1 MKVFRRLLSI
11 GLALSLLSML
21 FVSTTVLQSSALTE
35 TEVFAFS
42 EEANVAQ
49 NGIKEITYT
58 AEGGMTITSDDDN
71 PQVIMNGGNQYLAQD
86 QKSWITADFDLAS
99 ADQEVLAAVLADKQL
114 YQLAVDV
121 NLESCMSIGA
131 ASINHE
137 GEVYGYPAYLQES
150 TEVMGM
156 GTNVIITI
164 SGTRDIDG
172 HAVPIE
178 TSGQAWVSP
187 VEHPEK
193 TVLITIPEEMT
204 AVTGLNIKFD
214 NTSWRIH
221 SLVQLQC
228 AFSAVKAVQLDTA
241 MTTPAPAQN
250 DCFVD
255 FTSRTDYVLDGCSRS
270 MISGGTDMAVTEDAF
285 APLSGVQ
292 FSGVADFGDNNV
304 YWCWEDT
311 CASAYI
317 EPGLLEGYDGL
328 TFYVKMGENNY
339 TDQLWGLCLFGYLP
353 DRNEDGTYNY
363 DENGN
368 IKYEY
373 TSFECR
379 QNARPSITKDGN
391 AYKIEIPFDEY
402 RPDITKLPSDFG
414 YYFDDKTAADCLE
427 YIDSIKVGCGMMA
440 IGRDQVIDFAISDIY
455 GYTTDESG
463 ETVSGLPEIGG
474 EICEHTF
481 GEWEI
486 TNEESQYNA
495 SRVCSACGYTEY
507 ADWIEEAPVPT
518 YTQGDVTGDGY
529 INNKDLA
536 RLKAYLADDTVE
548 MVVEAADVAGSNGI
562 LDGYINNKDY
572 ARIKRYCADPEGVKF
587 DQAAPSTPETGE

>member
-1 MKVFRRLLSI
+1 MNMFRKFLSI
-11 GLALSLLSML
+11 GLALSLLLTL
-21 FVSTTVLQSSALTE
+21 FVSTTLLQSSALTE
-35 TEVFAFS
+35 TKVFSFS
-42 EEANVAQ
+42 EESNVRQ
-49 NGIKEITYT
+49 NGIKDIIYT
-58 AEGGMTITSDDDN
+58 EEGGMTITSDDDN
-71 PQVIMNGGNQYLAQD
+71 PQQIMNGGNQYLAQD

-121 NLESCMSIGA
+121 NLESCMCIAA
-131 ASINHE
+131 ASIGHANE
-137 GEVYGYPAYLQES
+137 IYGYPEYSKES
-150 TEVMGM
+150 TKVMGM

-164 SGTRDIDG
+164 SGVRDING

-193 TVLITIPEEMT
+193 TVLITVPEEMT
-204 AVTGLNIKFD
+204 AVTDLNIKFD
-214 NTSWRIH
+214 NTSWRIQ
-221 SLVQLQC
+221 SLVQLEC
-228 AFSAVKAVQLDTA
+228 TFSAMRAVRLDTA
-241 MTTPAPAQN
+241 AATPAPAQN
-250 DCFVD
+250 DCLVD
-255 FTSRTDYVLDGCSRS
+255 FTTRTDYVLDGCSRS
-270 MISGGTDMAVTEDAF
+270 MISGGTDMAVTEDLF

-292 FSGVADFGDNNV
+292 FSGIADFGDNSQ

-311 CASAYI
+311 CATVYI
-317 EPGLLEGYDGL
+317 QSGLLEGYDGL
-328 TFYVKMGENNY
+328 TLYVQFGENNY
-339 TDQLWGLCLFGYLP
+339 TDQLWGICLFAYLP

-373 TSFECR
+373 TSFESPE
-379 QNARPSITKDGN
+379 NARPTITKDG
-391 AYKIEIPFDEY
+391 AVYKIELPFDEF
-402 RPDITKLPSDFG
+402 RPDISKLPEDFG

-427 YIDSIKVGCGMMA
+427 YIDCIKLGCGDMS
-440 IGRDQVIDFAISDIY
+440 IGRQLTIDFAISDIY
-455 GYTTDESG
+455 GYTTGENG
-463 ETVSGLPEIGG
+463 ETVSGIPEIGG

-486 TNEESQYNA
+486 TNEDNQYNA
-495 SRVCSACGYTEY
+495 DRVCSACGYTEHV
-507 ADWIEEAPVPT
+507 DWIEEAPA
-518 YTQGDVTGDGY
+518 YMQGDVTGDGY

-572 ARIKRYCADPEGVKF
+572 ARIKRYCADPEGVQF
-587 DQAAPSTPETGE
+587 DQ